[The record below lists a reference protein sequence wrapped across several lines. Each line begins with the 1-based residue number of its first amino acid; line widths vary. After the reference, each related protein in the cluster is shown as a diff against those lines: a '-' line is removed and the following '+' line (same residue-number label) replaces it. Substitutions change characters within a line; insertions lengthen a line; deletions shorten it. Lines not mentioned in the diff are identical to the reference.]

1 LRDEVYVKITL
12 ALDDLSKPVST
23 MRFQVLSRKN

>member
-23 MRFQVLSRKN
+23 MRF